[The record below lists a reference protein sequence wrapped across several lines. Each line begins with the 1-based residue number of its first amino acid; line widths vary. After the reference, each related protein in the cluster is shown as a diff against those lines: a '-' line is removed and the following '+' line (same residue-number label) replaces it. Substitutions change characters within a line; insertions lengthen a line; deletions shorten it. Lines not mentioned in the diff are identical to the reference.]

1 MAQTVK
7 HLLAV
12 RKTLIQSLGR
22 ENPLEKETATHS
34 SILAWK
40 VLWREEPSG
49 LQSIGLQRVGTT
61 EHTRTQSVLPVVR
74 EIKTVFIIG
83 SIFSSFG
90 LLKKKNIYLF
100 FKNNFE
106 GVLAQPEVKG
116 KHHLNS
122 FTFFVSGTHKM

>member
-1 MAQTVK
+1 M
-7 HLLAV
+7 
-12 RKTLIQSLGR
+12 
-22 ENPLEKETATHS
+22 EKETATHS

-90 LLKKKNIYLF
+90 LLKKKHIYLF